1 MKTEEEKSFRVTK
14 FLILQR
20 VNHRLSVIYI
30 FKALIDSKQ
39 QLSKRVLLISGLIY
53 LMKFRNRDHI
63 RISAQVAH
71 ND

>member
-1 MKTEEEKSFRVTK
+1 MKTEEEKSFRVRK

-30 FKALIDSKQ
+30 FKALINSKQ
-39 QLSKRVLLISGLIY
+39 QLSKRVLLISGPIY
-53 LMKFRNRDHI
+53 LMKFRNRDRI